1 MVSTYPSEKYEFVSW
16 DDEIPNIWKVLKKAP
31 NHQPGIEN
39 VLKYLK
45 RRDHES
51 PQVIMMIIYHK
62 ISKNVMSSRNAPIDH
77 VTVQPKELKTLPASD
92 HIWEPAKTCKRKKTK
107 KNMSGN

>member
-16 DDEIPNIWKVLKKAP
+16 DDEIPNIWKGIKNVP

-51 PQVIMMIIYHK
+51 PQIITMIIYHK
-62 ISKNVMSSRNAPIDH
+62 ISLKKIMSSHNAPIDH
-77 VTVQPKELKTLPASD
+77 VTVQPEGIPATQT
-92 HIWEPAKTCKRKKTK
+92 HKRSL
-107 KNMSGN
+107 NMER

>member
-1 MVSTYPSEKYEFVSW
+1 MAICLVVSTYWDNYWDNHWDLLATVVIYWLVVSTYPSEKYEFVSW
-16 DDEIPNIWKVLKKAP
+16 DDEIPNIWKGIKNVP

-51 PQVIMMIIYHK
+51 PQIITMIIYHK
-62 ISKNVMSSRNAPIDH
+62 IS
-77 VTVQPKELKTLPASD
+77 L
-92 HIWEPAKTCKRKKTK
+92 K
-107 KNMSGN
+107 KNHVQSQCSH